1 MPQHG
6 DITFLSQGGEGQ
18 YEEKKSRFIGRTF
31 PVESEEE
38 ALSIIQSE
46 KKKYW
51 DARHNCYAFRTDG
64 DSISERFSDDG
75 EPSGTAGKPIL
86 SVLQSRDI
94 HNVLLIVTRYFGGVL
109 LGTGGLV
116 RAYTAAS
123 VSALDHSVMGSR
135 VYGRQIDICLDYNS
149 YGKIER
155 YCRDHDILICN
166 SEFAA
171 DVKLCCICREEQSDS
186 FAQTLQEVTR
196 ARGRITMSDPGY
208 YTWTG

>member
-18 YEEKKSRFIGRTF
+18 YQEKKSRFIGRTF
-31 PVESEEE
+31 PVESEQE
-38 ALSIIQSE
+38 ALDIIQSE

-51 DARHNCYAFRTDG
+51 DARHSCYAFRTDG
-64 DSISERFSDDG
+64 DSVSERFSDDG

-123 VSALDHSVMGSR
+123 VSALDHSVLGTK
-135 VYGRQIDICLDYNS
+135 VYGRQIDIRMDYNS

-155 YCRDHDILICN
+155 YCRDQNIMICN
-166 SEFAA
+166 SDFAA
-171 DVKLCCICREEQSDS
+171 DVRLSCICREEQCERL
-186 FAQTLQEVTR
+186 AQTVQEVTR
-196 ARGRITMSDPGY
+196 AEAGVTMSDPGY
-208 YTWTG
+208 YDYSE